1 MNSYIHVLLTIQIP
15 TSHKIKVSYT
25 WTFNVHQHKIFK
37 MILDIFSSFDPF
49 SFNSTIP
56 STTLFLYTN
65 LLAII
70 LIQSIFWTRSSRK
83 IALLSPIF
91 SLIFIQLTRTFIY
104 NLKGIRSLV
113 TPLFIIIISINLIG
127 LIPYT
132 FSLSSHLIFTLRFG
146 LPLWLSII
154 ISRFSKNIKASI
166 AHFLP
171 DGAPDWLNP
180 FLVLIET
187 TSIIVRPIT
196 LSFRLAANI
205 RAGHIVLR
213 LVGVYCATAWF
224 NSIRA
229 TFILLATTLGY
240 ILFEIAICII
250 QAYIF
255 CLLLSLYAD
264 DHAH

>member
-1 MNSYIHVLLTIQIP
+1 MF
-15 TSHKIKVSYT
+15 
-25 WTFNVHQHKIFK
+25 W

-49 SFNSTIP
+49 TFNSIIP
-56 STTLFLYTN
+56 STTLFLYLN
-65 LLAII
+65 ISII
-70 LIQSIFWTRSSRK
+70 LLIQSIFWIRSSRK
-83 IALLSPIF
+83 TALLSPIH
-91 SLIFIQLTRTFIY
+91 SLIFIQLSRTFIF
-104 NLKGIRSLV
+104 NLKGIRSIV
-113 TPLFIIIISINLIG
+113 TPLFTVIIFINLLG

-154 ISRFSKNIKASI
+154 LSRFSKNLKSSI

-187 TSIIVRPIT
+187 TRIIVRPLT

-205 RAGHIVLR
+205 SAGHIVLR
-213 LVGVYCATAWF
+213 LVGVYCAAAWF
-224 NSIRA
+224 NSLRA
-229 TFILLATTLGY
+229 TILLLLTTLGY
-240 ILFEIAICII
+240 IIFEIAICLI